1 MHLAFFLLSALEA
14 STLGHQ
20 LSPPGPTGRFLQV
33 FNARPQSGRG
43 PRFQGAMRQC
53 FQEVVRGKSV
63 PWLGRWA
70 VRCHSGSGELR
81 GLPKGLR
88 LSEAE
93 DWLGREA
100 SRPSEDPGGLLY
112 RKQAM
117 AKKMEPRT
125 WRERSHWTLAELPTQ
140 RSQVLPLLSPGL
152 ALDSSQ
158 HPGEPGPALARG
170 PICPAQPDPAWIP
183 IFLVG
188 E

>member
-1 MHLAFFLLSALEA
+1 
-14 STLGHQ
+14 
-20 LSPPGPTGRFLQV
+20 
-33 FNARPQSGRG
+33 
-43 PRFQGAMRQC
+43 MRQC

-125 WRERSHWTLAELPTQ
+125 LYPSPAMSRYQLMAEFWYTKQEPCWPHWSCQSRHALSITQPKAMGPGMLP
-140 RSQVLPLLSPGL
+140 RVLTTI
-152 ALDSSQ
+152 
-158 HPGEPGPALARG
+158 H
-170 PICPAQPDPAWIP
+170 WIP
-183 IFLVG
+183 SAKDLC
-188 E
+188 